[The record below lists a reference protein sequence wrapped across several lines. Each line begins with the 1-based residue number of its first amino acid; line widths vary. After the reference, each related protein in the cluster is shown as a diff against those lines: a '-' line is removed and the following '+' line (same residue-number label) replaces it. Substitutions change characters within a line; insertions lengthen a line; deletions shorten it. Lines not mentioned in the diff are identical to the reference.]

1 MGSGKIYITTLNGHL
16 IVCSASSGKVEYSKK
31 IADRIS
37 ASPIISNN
45 SLLILTGNFRILG
58 FN

>member
-1 MGSGKIYITTLNGHL
+1 MGSGKIYITTFNGHL

-31 IADRIS
+31 IADSIS

-45 SLLILTGNFRILG
+45 SLLILTGNSRILG